1 MFLMAVSL
9 GEAFNGL
16 VLSALRLY
24 PLDGLE
30 GTYIKSLWVK
40 FFAIGGFK
48 SVFYCLQMINARF
61 LQFIM

>member
-16 VLSALRLY
+16 VLSSLRLY

-40 FFAIGGFK
+40 FFAIGGLNL
-48 SVFYCLQMINARF
+48 Y
-61 LQFIM
+61 FIVYR